1 MMTQPL
7 ISIIIPVYNVEIF
20 LEECLQSVMTQSYQN
35 LELILINDGSTDD
48 SGKICDLYK
57 TKDDRIIVIH
67 KENEGIS
74 TARNI
79 GLNVAKGEYI
89 FFVDSDDFLDKD
101 CVQKFIQKL
110 DQKIDVYLCSY
121 NRIYPSGENRIF
133 NRFKRLNYN
142 QIGTGQQILTKMY
155 EENFYECSVWAN
167 IYSRKFLI
175 ENNLIFNTVLNKHE
189 DEAWFLKVLL
199 LADRVKILD
208 LLIYNTRAGRINS
221 ISNTTHC
228 KNCLAAIYLSDI
240 VLQDCNSIE
249 IEKSLKKRINLAMT
263 SFYLRGICET
273 NQFSLQEKMEVFNVA
288 EQKKYILSRAVS
300 LKQKLSVIILRVFGF
315 KYGSYILSHL
325 R

>member
-1 MMTQPL
+1 MMAQPL

-121 NRIYPSGENRIF
+121 NRIYPSGENIIF

-175 ENNLIFNTVLNKHE
+175 ENNLSILNREINTITRKQNLHLRISKQHFAKIGYLSNADIKE
-189 DEAWFLKVLL
+189 DKCLKE
-199 LADRVKILD
+199 
-208 LLIYNTRAGRINS
+208 IYRQ
-221 ISNTTHC
+221 C
-228 KNCLAAIYLSDI
+228 KN
-240 VLQDCNSIE
+240 
-249 IEKSLKKRINLAMT
+249 
-263 SFYLRGICET
+263 G
-273 NQFSLQEKMEVFNVA
+273 FND
-288 EQKKYILSRAVS
+288 
-300 LKQKLSVIILRVFGF
+300 
-315 KYGSYILSHL
+315 
-325 R
+325 